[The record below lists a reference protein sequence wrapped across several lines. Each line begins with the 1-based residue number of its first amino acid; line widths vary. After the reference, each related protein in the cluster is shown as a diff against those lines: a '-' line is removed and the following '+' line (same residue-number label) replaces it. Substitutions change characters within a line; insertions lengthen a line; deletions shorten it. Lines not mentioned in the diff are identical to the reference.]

1 MKKIS
6 TLTKAEMIDTIE
18 KSNLLINFSHS
29 HLMHKSK
36 KEIARFYIMALGYI
50 IKQSKGIICDSCIY
64 NQ

>member
-18 KSNLLINFSHS
+18 KSNLLINFSRS
-29 HLMHKSK
+29 YLMHKSK
-36 KEIARFYIMALGYI
+36 KEITRFYIMALGYI
-50 IKQSKGIICDSCIY
+50 IKQSKGITCDSCIY